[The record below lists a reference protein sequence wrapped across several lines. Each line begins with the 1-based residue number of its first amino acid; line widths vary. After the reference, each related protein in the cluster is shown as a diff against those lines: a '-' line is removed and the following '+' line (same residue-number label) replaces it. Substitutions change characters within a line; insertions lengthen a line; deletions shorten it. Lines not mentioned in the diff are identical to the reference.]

1 MADKVKITPDMTVK
15 DINIKYPACQ
25 EVFKK
30 YGIGGCGGE
39 YGPPEPVDFFARAH
53 NVNLDDLIR
62 DLEEAASA
70 GPGQAVK
77 PSSLTQ
83 EEVDEARLNKLYKL
97 FIKAA
102 LVFTLTGGTLW
113 GVIALT
119 WIAVTTSYSAPY
131 YALTQAHGHMQT
143 LGWVGL
149 FIMGVAYYVI
159 PKFKMSKLRD
169 TALAYLSFILM
180 TTGIAMR
187 GIVQPLAFIKAF
199 SYLNVLS
206 GALELIA
213 VGCFGYLMIRTTAES
228 KERHEF
234 FEKYLFA
241 SIAYFFI
248 LMLWNFFIVIDMFAT
263 NSIVIGQPYNSI
275 FLHLLLVGFVGM
287 MILGVSMRVLPH
299 FMGLKEPN
307 ARLSNISFYLFNIGI
322 ILNVVGYLIEGYLLS
337 THLLFLSYL
346 LEFHGALFFVIAL
359 KIFAKPRTILNIQ
372 GVDNAYMW
380 FIKLSYF
387 WFFVSV
393 VMIFLGSYYQLKTFN
408 EIPHFYIGA
417 YRHAFTVG
425 FITTIM
431 MGVAYRVL
439 PVFNGTSL
447 YSNKIMR
454 ISFLLILFGN
464 IARVVF
470 QLGTGFFGKPAF
482 LLMGTSGYFEFTA
495 LALFSYNIWK
505 TLNYCEPATIS
516 TAAYAT
522 KAVSGAIS
530 ETSKLYEALTQHPEL
545 RETFVE
551 LGFKKLSDPNFIKL
565 IPKFVTLSQACKVE
579 GVELNKVI
587 ETLNN
592 KLKG

>member
-1 MADKVKITPDMTVK
+1 MAEKIKITPDMTVK

-30 YGIGGCGGE
+30 FGIGGCGGQ
-39 YGPPEPVDFFARAH
+39 YGPPEPVDFFASAH
-53 NVNLDDLIR
+53 NVNLDVLIH

-70 GPGQAVK
+70 APGQAVK

-119 WIAVTTSYSAPY
+119 WIAVTASYSAPY

-180 TTGIAMR
+180 TTGITMR
-187 GIVQPLAFIKAF
+187 GIAQPLAYIKAF

-213 VGCFGYLMIRTTAES
+213 VGCFGYLMIRTAAES

-241 SIAYFFI
+241 SIGYFFI
-248 LMLWNFFIVIDMFAT
+248 LMLWNFFIVIDMFAN

-307 ARLSNISFYLFNIGI
+307 SRLSNISFYLFNIGI
-322 ILNVVGYLIEGYLLS
+322 ILNVVGYLIEDYLLS
-337 THLLFLSYL
+337 SHLLFLSYL

-372 GVDNAYMW
+372 GVDNAYMR

-393 VMIFLGSYYQLKTFN
+393 VMIFLGSYYQLKTLN

-454 ISFLLILFGN
+454 ASFFLILFGN

-505 TLNYCEPATIS
+505 TLNYCEPAI
-516 TAAYAT
+516 AT
-522 KAVSGAIS
+522 RGATEAIGSAVS
-530 ETSKLYEALTQHPEL
+530 ETSKLYEVLTQHPEL
-545 RETFVE
+545 RETFVG
-551 LGFKKLSDPNFIKL
+551 LGFKKLSDPNFVKL

-579 GVELNKVI
+579 GVDLNKVI